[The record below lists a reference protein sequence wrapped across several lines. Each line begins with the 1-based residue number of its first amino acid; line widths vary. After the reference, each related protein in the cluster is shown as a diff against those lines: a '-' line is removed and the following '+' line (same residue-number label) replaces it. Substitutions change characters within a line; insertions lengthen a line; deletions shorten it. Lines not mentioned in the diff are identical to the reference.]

1 MRGVFSDFEQDIDR
15 CSGRIELTSTVV
27 GDKDPV
33 CSFLI
38 C

>member
-1 MRGVFSDFEQDIDR
+1 MRGVFPDFEQYIDGR
-15 CSGRIELTSTVV
+15 PGRIELTSTVV